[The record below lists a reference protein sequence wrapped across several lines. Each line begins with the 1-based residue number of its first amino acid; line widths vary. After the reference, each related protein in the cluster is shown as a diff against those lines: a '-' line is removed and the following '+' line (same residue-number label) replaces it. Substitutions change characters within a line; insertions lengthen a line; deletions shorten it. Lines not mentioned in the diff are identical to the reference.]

1 MLATVRPALGKP
13 AAALARQL
21 QCSAAAL
28 LEAHQAKQ
36 GLPRANLQ
44 QQAASSSSSSRGR
57 LVVRVRVSSTGRQQQ
72 QVV

>member
-44 QQAASSSSSSRGR
+44 QQAASSSSSRGR
-57 LVVRVRVSSTGRQQQ
+57 LVVRVRVSSRGRQQQ